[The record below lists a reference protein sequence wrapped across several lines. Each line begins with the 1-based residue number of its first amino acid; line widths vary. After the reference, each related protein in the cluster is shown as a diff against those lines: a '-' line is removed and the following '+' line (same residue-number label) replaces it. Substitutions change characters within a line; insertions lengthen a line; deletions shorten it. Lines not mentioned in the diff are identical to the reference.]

1 MKRDKKKVV
10 FLDADRTKV
19 AVGYVDF
26 EDDFVKVTNDAN
38 SSILINKRNVITIKD
53 GDY

>member
-1 MKRDKKKVV
+1 MKRRKV
-10 FLDADRTKV
+10 FFTDADRTKV

-26 EDDFVKVTNDAN
+26 EKDFVKVTNDEN

-53 GDY
+53 GEY